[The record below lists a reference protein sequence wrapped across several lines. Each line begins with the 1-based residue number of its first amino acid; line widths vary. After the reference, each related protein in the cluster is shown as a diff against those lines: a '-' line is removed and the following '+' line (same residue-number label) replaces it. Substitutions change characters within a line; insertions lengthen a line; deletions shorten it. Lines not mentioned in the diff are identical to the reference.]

1 MMADMIKKGKSAT
14 TTRYVLRITHRVLE
28 DAVRKGKLVRNVAA
42 LADPPPAKKAENRV
56 WDEHQFDTFLTAAGQ
71 TKYYELL
78 ATLAT
83 TGLRVSE
90 GIGLQWRDLDLH
102 GNPPTFHI
110 HRTAYRLDTGQL
122 RLEEPKTPRSRREIV
137 LPLAL
142 ALLMSRCREQQQAVA
157 EWSGREFQETDFV
170 FARPDGTL
178 PDRHHVSKVF
188 RRIAEQAG
196 LPRIRLHDLRHTY
209 ATLLRKHGRSIEE
222 ISKVL
227 GHASEVVTVTV
238 YSHWKGES
246 RAVADTMD
254 LILEKAEEN
263 RNKGAFV
270 RKTLE
275 EGEGT
280 ESEPSGARTRHH
292 LIKSQV
298 LYQLS

>member
-1 MMADMIKKGKSAT
+1 MPSRETVAGLFRNYPGTTGANRVRPVTLQSYKSMIENHLISRLGANPVSALTPDDLNIMMADMIKKGKSAT
-14 TTRYVLRITHRVLE
+14 TTRYVLRIIHRVLE

-42 LADPPPAKKAENRV
+42 LADPSPAKKAENRV

-142 ALLMSRCREQQQAVA
+142 ALLLSRCREQQQAVA
-157 EWSGREFQETDFV
+157 EWSGREFQETDF
-170 FARPDGTL
+170 AL
-178 PDRHHVSKVF
+178 P
-188 RRIAEQAG
+188 
-196 LPRIRLHDLRHTY
+196 
-209 ATLLRKHGRSIEE
+209 
-222 ISKVL
+222 
-227 GHASEVVTVTV
+227 
-238 YSHWKGES
+238 
-246 RAVADTMD
+246 
-254 LILEKAEEN
+254 
-263 RNKGAFV
+263 
-270 RKTLE
+270 
-275 EGEGT
+275 
-280 ESEPSGARTRHH
+280 ARTTRCQIDVMYRRCSAE
-292 LIKSQV
+292 LRSRRDSPEYAFMTCGIDTPR
-298 LYQLS
+298 Y